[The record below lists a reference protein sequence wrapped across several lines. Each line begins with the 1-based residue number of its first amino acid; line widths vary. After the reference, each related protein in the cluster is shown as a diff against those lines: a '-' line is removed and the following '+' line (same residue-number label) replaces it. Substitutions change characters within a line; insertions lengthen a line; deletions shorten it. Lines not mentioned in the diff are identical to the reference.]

1 MVYKQNFKYFK
12 TEKNNFIEVI
22 LKLEYLIKWVK
33 KFDYL
38 DYQ

>member
-12 TEKNNFIEVI
+12 TEKINFIEVI